1 MGRAEAEKYEVTRE
15 KRIGAISQEERIL
28 EAIEKNPYFVIYFVK
43 LFNGGNISALSYHV
57 STRYKILSPRFQDF
71 LGPSLFS

>member
-1 MGRAEAEKYEVTRE
+1 MEAEKYDGARVKKIR
-15 KRIGAISQEERIL
+15 AISQEERIL